1 MCLSSSI
8 QPLDAP
14 DYPVSH
20 GFIGLY
26 DEVM

>member
-8 QPLDAP
+8 QALDAP
-14 DYPVSH
+14 GNPASH